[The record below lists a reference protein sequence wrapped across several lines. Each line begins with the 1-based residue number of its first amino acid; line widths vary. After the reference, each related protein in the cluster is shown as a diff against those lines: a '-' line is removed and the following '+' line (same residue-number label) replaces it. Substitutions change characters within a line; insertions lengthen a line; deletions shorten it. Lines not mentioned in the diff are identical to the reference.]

1 MTSGV
6 PQGSVL
12 GPTLYLIYINDL
24 PATVNCSAS
33 FYADETLLYQQVS
46 TAADDTRCCCSQ
58 QMVCRME
65 NAINDTEFHVLGD
78 QDYRFLYRLGSTV
91 VWNLSVLQSLTNIGL
106 RKKMPQIYYDP
117 SNTSCMM
124 LLGMVDSWLIQVH
137 VVLISGS
144 GVR

>member
-1 MTSGV
+1 MLMTH
-6 PQGSVL
+6 
-12 GPTLYLIYINDL
+12 YYINR
-24 PATVNCSAS
+24 
-33 FYADETLLYQQVS
+33 FQLLLMIPDVVVHS
-46 TAADDTRCCCSQ
+46 RWSVEWK
-58 QMVCRME
+58 MPF
-65 NAINDTEFHVLGD
+65 NDTEFHVLGD

-117 SNTSCMM
+117 PHTSCMV
-124 LLGMVDSWLIQVH
+124 LIGMVDCWLIQVH

>member
-106 RKKMPQIYYDP
+106 RKKMPQK
-117 SNTSCMM
+117 SCLHLFNAELSDICCPQRGKKLIMVM
-124 LLGMVDSWLIQVH
+124 LNRH
-137 VVLISGS
+137 VSD
-144 GVR
+144 